1 MAGPPLHLVSV
12 QTTNEKGGA
21 EYSNVDLLKGLAER
35 GARVLLLTNYPEL
48 ADGSGVPVRPVDLG
62 PKLSRRS
69 ALRVALGFMPW
80 FLRLLQEL
88 RRARAA
94 GGPVDV
100 LLVHYKK
107 EQLMAALVPRRLART
122 VVWAEWG
129 PVPFE
134 FRRGLPRLLY
144 ALAARRAARIAAI
157 SEGTRESIESVRV
170 PGDKIEVIPNAI
182 DVDRIRFDQGAR
194 ERYRAE
200 WGARN
205 GTFVMGS
212 IARLHPKKRNDVLIE
227 ALGDLEGDV
236 LLVIAGEG
244 EDELRLRELAR
255 ADSPRVRLLPTPRGY
270 AGELLSAF
278 DVALFAPAPTEG
290 APRSIAMAQLA
301 GRPVIATA
309 PEGAADMLVAG
320 TGTVISPPNDAR
332 ALARTIE
339 GYRDDPE
346 RRRAEG
352 ERARAHAELR
362 YDRTRVEDAFDRLIR
377 DAASS

>member
-1 MAGPPLHLVSV
+1 MPPPSLHAVSV
-12 QTTNEKGGA
+12 QTTGEKGGA

-35 GARVLLLTNYPEL
+35 GARVLLLTNFPEI
-48 ADGSGVPVRPVDLG
+48 ADGSGVPVRRVDLG

-69 ALRVALGFMPW
+69 VVRVAVGFLPW
-80 FLRLLQEL
+80 LVRLIREL
-88 RRARAA
+88 RRARAES
-94 GGPVDV
+94 GPIDV

-134 FRRGLPRLLY
+134 FRRGLPRVLY
-144 ALAARRAARIAAI
+144 VLAARRAASIAAI
-157 SEGTRESIESVRV
+157 SEGTRESIEEVGV

-182 DVDRIRFDQGAR
+182 DVDRIRFDPDAR

-200 WGARN
+200 WGVDN

-227 ALGDLEGDV
+227 ALRDLEGDV

-244 EDELRLRELAR
+244 DDEQRLRELAQV
-255 ADSPRVRLLPTPRGY
+255 DEKRVRLLPTPRGY

-290 APRSIAMAQLA
+290 APRAIAMAQLA
-301 GRPVIATA
+301 GRPVVATA
-309 PEGAADMLVAG
+309 PQGAADMLVDG
-320 TGTVISPPNDAR
+320 TGTVVSPPHDAR
-332 ALARTIE
+332 ALARTLE
-339 GYRDDPE
+339 DYRNDPE
-346 RRRAEG
+346 RRRTEG
-352 ERARAHAELR
+352 ERARAYAEVR
-362 YDRTRVEDAFDRLIR
+362 YDRARVEDAFDRLIR